1 MSATVYTTDTAE
13 DRTRALERIRDLLAG
28 GRTVVIPTD
37 TVYGIAADAFSPGA
51 VSQLLAAKGRSR
63 TMPPPVLIADPGVLD
78 ALAETVPETGR
89 ALAERFWP
97 GALTLIVRSQPSLNW
112 DLGETRGTV
121 ALRVPGDELT
131 RELLRATGP
140 LAVSSANRTGQQ
152 AATDAV
158 EAMAQLGER
167 VEAILDGGRRPLGRD
182 EQTPSAQVAPSTI
195 IDVTGDRP
203 VVVRTGAL
211 DLALLRETAPDLL
224 TREEHER
231 ILREQEGSPQDAG
244 GSPDPAEDSR
254 TGARAAAEETGPEEP
269 DADGADAAP
278 APDAGGSGEG
288 PRAEAP
294 APGIFTQR
302 LLGAGSPSS
311 GPAVDQLRTREAAAA
326 GSGAGSAPAGQRVDP
341 VSVQRAR
348 ALFFDPSAR
357 D

>member
-231 ILREQEGSPQDAG
+231 ILRAEDPAQGAS
-244 GSPDPAEDSR
+244 GSPDPAEDTPS
-254 TGARAAAEETGPEEP
+254 GAASDEQGPEDPESG
-269 DADGADAAP
+269 GADAATSTRGP
-278 APDAGGSGEG
+278 GDG

-294 APGIFTQR
+294 EPGSLTQR
-302 LLGAGSPSS
+302 LLGTGGPSS
-311 GPAVDQLRTREAAAA
+311 GAAVDQLRTREAAAA
-326 GSGAGSAPAGQRVDP
+326 GPGAGSAPAGQRVDP

-348 ALFFDPSAR
+348 ALFFDPPAR

>member
-78 ALAETVPETGR
+78 ALAETVPATGR

-97 GALTLIVRSQPSLNW
+97 GALTLIVRAQPSLNW

-121 ALRVPGDELT
+121 ALRVPADELT

-140 LAVSSANRTGQQ
+140 LAVSSANRTGQT

-182 EQTPSAQVAPSTI
+182 EQTPSTEVAPSTI

-211 DLALLRETAPDLL
+211 DLALLRETAPDLM

-231 ILREQEGSPQDAG
+231 ILRDEDSARRAD

-254 TGARAAAEETGPEEP
+254 PGTEGQDAQDSA
-269 DADGADAAP
+269 ADGADAAP
-278 APDAGGSGEG
+278 VTGGPGEG
-288 PRAEAP
+288 PRAGAP
-294 APGIFTQR
+294 EPGSLTQR
-302 LLGAGSPSS
+302 LLDTDNPSS

-326 GSGAGSAPAGQRVDP
+326 GSAAGSAPAGQRVDP
-341 VSVQRAR
+341 LPVERAR